1 MKRLN
6 FEQRPAEKSSM
17 NKVDP
22 FFVLMIVL
30 LSALTVVFNTAQLD
44 LGDSRLLAVENR
56 QLKTQ
61 IKLLELKQQDL
72 ELGTV
77 GKVSLAPQR
86 KVASVDA
93 APEMDRGKLAEG
105 LYQEVVEQCIK
116 RKKDLP
122 CLDKIDAIVTQFPES
137 KWAGK
142 SLVVLTGRY
151 IKEKRNE
158 QAADLVKIVRQEFK
172 NEAEV
177 QKLLQEVEKTQL

>member
-1 MKRLN
+1 
-6 FEQRPAEKSSM
+6 M

-44 LGDSRLLAVENR
+44 LGDSRLLTVENR

-61 IKLLELKQQDL
+61 IKLLELRQKDL
-72 ELGTV
+72 ELGALSAHSVT
-77 GKVSLAPQR
+77 PR
-86 KVASVDA
+86 NIASVDA
-93 APEMDRGKLAEG
+93 VPEMDRGKLAEG
-105 LYQEVVEQCIK
+105 LYKEVVEQCIK

-172 NEAEV
+172 NEVEV